1 MRRTSGRVAVS
12 VVLML
17 LGFLVVVQLRSQA
30 ADPGLVAMS
39 AQDLTVLVASLT
51 TRNNQLREEIA
62 TLERQ
67 RGATAAAV
75 QRGDTSVEQ
84 IRADLDRIRGWSGAL
99 PIAGPGVRV
108 LIEGPI
114 PGDAV
119 SQLINELRNAGAD
132 GIAIG
137 DIRDVPGIV
146 VTGPAGEL
154 TVSGIP
160 ISGDIE
166 LIAVG
171 QPEALSGSLTRA
183 GGPIAQL
190 GARFPEVPIS
200 VLPDDS
206 VVLPATDR
214 DLAPALGR
222 PRL

>member
-12 VVLML
+12 VVLLL

-30 ADPGLVAMS
+30 ADPGLAAMS
-39 AQDLTVLVASLT
+39 AQDLTVLVANLT

-62 TLERQ
+62 TLQGQ
-67 RGATAAAV
+67 RAATAAAV
-75 QRGDTSVEQ
+75 QRGDTSVGQ
-84 IRADLDRIRGWSGAL
+84 IRSDLDRIRGWSGAL
-99 PIAGPGVRV
+99 PITGPGVRV

-137 DIRDVPGIV
+137 GIRDVPGVV
-146 VTGPAGEL
+146 VTGPAGDL
-154 TVSGIP
+154 TVGGIP
-160 ISGDIE
+160 LRGDIE
-166 LIAVG
+166 LLAVG

-190 GARFPEVPIS
+190 GARFPDVPIS
-200 VLPDDS
+200 VLPDGK

-214 DLAPALGR
+214 DLAPVLGR
-222 PRL
+222 PHL

>member
-1 MRRTSGRVAVS
+1 MRRTSSRLAVS
-12 VVLML
+12 AVLLL
-17 LGFLVVVQLRSQA
+17 LGFLAVAQA
-30 ADPGLVAMS
+30 NVTADPGLAAMS
-39 AQDLTVLVASLT
+39 AQDLTVLVANLT

-62 TLERQ
+62 TLGGQ
-67 RGATAAAV
+67 RAATAAAV
-75 QRGDTSVEQ
+75 QRGDTSVGQ
-84 IRADLDRIRGWSGAL
+84 IRSDLDRIRGWSGAL
-99 PIAGPGVRV
+99 PITGPGVRV

-137 DIRDVPGIV
+137 EIRDVPGVV
-146 VTGPAGEL
+146 VTGPAGDL
-154 TVSGIP
+154 TVGGIP
-160 ISGDIE
+160 LSGDIE

-190 GARFPEVPIS
+190 GARFPDVPIS

-214 DLAPALGR
+214 DLTPVLGR
-222 PRL
+222 PHL

>member
-1 MRRTSGRVAVS
+1 MRRTSGRLAVS

-30 ADPGLVAMS
+30 ADPGLAAMS

-62 TLERQ
+62 TLER
-67 RGATAAAV
+67 RRDATAAAV
-75 QRGDTSVEQ
+75 ARGDTSVGQ
-84 IRADLDRIRGWSGAL
+84 IRSDLDRIRGWSGAL
-99 PIAGPGVRV
+99 PISGPGVRV

-137 DIRDVPGIV
+137 DIRDVPGVI

-190 GARFPEVPIS
+190 GARFPDVPIS
-200 VLPDDS
+200 VLPADI

-214 DLAPALGR
+214 DLTPALGR
-222 PRL
+222 PHL

>member
-1 MRRTSGRVAVS
+1 MRRTSGRLAVS

-30 ADPGLVAMS
+30 ADPGLAAMS

-62 TLERQ
+62 TLER
-67 RGATAAAV
+67 RRDATAAAV
-75 QRGDTSVEQ
+75 ARGDTSVGQ
-84 IRADLDRIRGWSGAL
+84 IRSDLDRIRGWSGAL
-99 PIAGPGVRV
+99 PISGPGVRV

-137 DIRDVPGIV
+137 DIRDVPGVI

-190 GARFPEVPIS
+190 GARFPAVPIS
-200 VLPDDS
+200 VLPADI

-214 DLAPALGR
+214 DLTPALGR
-222 PRL
+222 PHL